1 MMTPPDYLPLLLTY
15 RDIQDY
21 DAMIELVEA
30 LPDHNEALTSAKPL
44 AQSMSPIFS
53 VYRETIVSNAL
64 NNIHCMSNFA
74 SRNITASCPASSG
87 NLLH

>member
-1 MMTPPDYLPLLLTY
+1 MTPPDYLPLLLTY

-21 DAMIELVEA
+21 DAMIELVEV

-64 NNIHCMSNFA
+64 HCMSNFA
-74 SRNITASCPASSG
+74 SRNITASCPASSE